1 MTETS
6 PIVTMTPMNKDKER
20 NGSCGVLVPNTEV
33 KIVDINTG
41 GNLVNAHGTTLVV
54 NQFLCIR

>member
-6 PIVTMTPMNKDKER
+6 PIVTMTPLNKGKER

-41 GNLVNAHGTTLVV
+41 KE
-54 NQFLCIR
+54 